1 MRFLLQANQ
10 SGLFRQSAD
19 FIGFINSLLGGFT
32 YCLVHGAGLSGVLF
46 PPRCHVQQD
55 VTTSRAVRPIPR
67 PCRLFFVGKRI
78 LSFLS
83 LDFSHEPGHLSTMV
97 EPVSLNSA
105 RDDTLWAVVAYMGRT
120 TRVAEIFSNRVAAL
134 ADKAWR
140 EQQVRAYTSFLRTST
155 QPAPSYD
162 VRPIKR
168 AELPRSWR
176 PLPALGFLH
185 GKIV

>member
-1 MRFLLQANQ
+1 
-10 SGLFRQSAD
+10 
-19 FIGFINSLLGGFT
+19 
-32 YCLVHGAGLSGVLF
+32 
-46 PPRCHVQQD
+46 
-55 VTTSRAVRPIPR
+55 
-67 PCRLFFVGKRI
+67 

-83 LDFSHEPGHLSTMV
+83 LDFSHEPGQLSTMV
-97 EPVSLNSA
+97 EPISLNSA
-105 RDDTLWAVVAYMGRT
+105 RDDTLWAVVASMGRT

-140 EQQVRAYTSFLRTST
+140 EQQVRAYASFLRTST

-162 VRPIKR
+162 IRPIKR